1 VSSSGP
7 GYLPY
12 VSKIELIC
20 RLVRRWHSTPLLNT
34 SITRRG
40 EIHSGA
46 TPEGNGDAMGDEIA
60 WQLQGVCERDCV
72 HRFRSARTTMDT
84 FSTSGLPT
92 LCKHAGDPHA
102 RIQLSENFFLDYCK
116 HDYVAVTSRNLFTSK
131 LEVECCRNRGMW
143 MDSSSG
149 EEGNLVA
156 FSCRSDLW
164 KLKLRLASIIIPLAL
179 RKSFFHYC
187 LLARL
192 CNSVILCV
200 KLFCR

>member
-1 VSSSGP
+1 
-7 GYLPY
+7 
-12 VSKIELIC
+12 
-20 RLVRRWHSTPLLNT
+20 
-34 SITRRG
+34 
-40 EIHSGA
+40 
-46 TPEGNGDAMGDEIA
+46 
-60 WQLQGVCERDCV
+60 
-72 HRFRSARTTMDT
+72 
-84 FSTSGLPT
+84 
-92 LCKHAGDPHA
+92 
-102 RIQLSENFFLDYCK
+102 
-116 HDYVAVTSRNLFTSK
+116 
-131 LEVECCRNRGMW
+131 